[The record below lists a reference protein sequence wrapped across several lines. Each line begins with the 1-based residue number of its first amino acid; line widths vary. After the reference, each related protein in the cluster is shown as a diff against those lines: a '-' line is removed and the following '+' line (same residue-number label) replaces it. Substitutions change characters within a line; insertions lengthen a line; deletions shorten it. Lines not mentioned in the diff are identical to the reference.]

1 VPIYRAHRRFIGLHD
16 IPLNS
21 LNFFIGP
28 RWIFHYP
35 DQTVKSQKSQPIS
48 KEGAKNMAVVRT
60 RNVDLKVNGDGAYAF
75 IAEPDDNAKH
85 PGMVLIQ
92 EWWGIE
98 PHIRDLAQ
106 KLAADGFVVA
116 VPDLFHGKIA
126 TEPDDAQKMVM
137 MIRGNV
143 DRAAREI
150 IGAIET
156 VKAMPNVDPKKLGL
170 MGFCVGGF
178 MTYFVAS
185 RYSDLGAVV
194 PFYGAG
200 YDPTPEE
207 VARVNAP
214 VMAFYGS
221 RDAGIP
227 MKQIQKIERMY
238 KAAGKDFTVKVFDA
252 GHAFIN
258 PSHGMGNE
266 KAAAEAWPL
275 AVNFLKE
282 KLK

>member
-1 VPIYRAHRRFIGLHD
+1 
-16 IPLNS
+16 
-21 LNFFIGP
+21 
-28 RWIFHYP
+28 
-35 DQTVKSQKSQPIS
+35 
-48 KEGAKNMAVVRT
+48 MAIVRT

-75 IAEPDDNAKH
+75 IAEPDDNASH

-106 KLAADGFVVA
+106 KLAAGGFVVG

-126 TEPDDAQKMVM
+126 TEPNDAQKMIM

-143 DRAAREI
+143 DRAAQEI
-150 IGAIET
+150 IGALET
-156 VKAMPNVDPKKLGL
+156 VKAMPNVEPKKLGL

-178 MTYFVAS
+178 MTYVVAS
-185 RYSDLGAVV
+185 RYPDLGAVV
-194 PFYGAG
+194 PFYGGG

-207 VARVNAP
+207 VAKVNAP
-214 VMAFYGS
+214 VLAFYGS
-221 RDAGIP
+221 RDDGIP
-227 MKQIQKIERMY
+227 KEQIQKIERKY
-238 KAAGKDFTVKVFDA
+238 KEAGKDFTFKVYDA
-252 GHAFIN
+252 GHAFLN
-258 PSHGMGNE
+258 PAHGMGNE

>member
-1 VPIYRAHRRFIGLHD
+1 
-16 IPLNS
+16 
-21 LNFFIGP
+21 
-28 RWIFHYP
+28 
-35 DQTVKSQKSQPIS
+35 
-48 KEGAKNMAVVRT
+48 MAVIRT

-75 IAEPDDNAKH
+75 VAEPDDDTRH

-116 VPDLFHGKIA
+116 VPDLFHGKIV
-126 TEPDDAQKMVM
+126 TEPNEAEKMVM
-137 MIRGNV
+137 MIAGNI
-143 DRAAREI
+143 DKAAKEI
-150 IGAIET
+150 IGALET
-156 VKAMPNVDPKKLGL
+156 VKAMPNVEPKKFGL

-178 MTYFVAS
+178 MTYVVAS
-185 RYSDLGAVV
+185 RYPDLGAVV

-200 YDPTPEE
+200 YDPTPED
-207 VARVNAP
+207 VAKVNAP
-214 VMAFYGS
+214 VLAIYGS
-221 RDAGIP
+221 RDESVS
-227 MKQIQKIERMY
+227 KEQRQKIERMY

-258 PSHGMGNE
+258 LSHGDGNE

-275 AVNFLKE
+275 VVNFLKE

>member
-1 VPIYRAHRRFIGLHD
+1 
-16 IPLNS
+16 
-21 LNFFIGP
+21 
-28 RWIFHYP
+28 
-35 DQTVKSQKSQPIS
+35 
-48 KEGAKNMAVVRT
+48 MAVVRT
-60 RNVDLKVNGDGAYAF
+60 RNVGLKMNGDGAYAF
-75 IAEPDDNAKH
+75 IAEPDDNASH

-106 KLAADGFVVA
+106 KLAAEGFVVA
-116 VPDLFHGKIA
+116 VPDLYHGKIA
-126 TEPDDAQKMVM
+126 TEPNDAQKMIM

-143 DRAAREI
+143 DRAAQEI
-150 IGAIET
+150 IGALET
-156 VKAMPNVDPKKLGL
+156 VKAMPNVEPKKLGL

-178 MTYFVAS
+178 MTYLVAS
-185 RYSDLGAVV
+185 RYPDLGAVV

-214 VMAFYGS
+214 VLAFYGS
-221 RDAGIP
+221 RDDGVP
-227 MKQIQKIERMY
+227 KKQVQKIERMY
-238 KAAGKDFTVKVFDA
+238 KEAGKDFTVKVYDA
-252 GHAFIN
+252 GHAFLN
-258 PSHGMGNE
+258 PAHGMGNE
-266 KAAAEAWPL
+266 KAAAEAWPI

>member
-1 VPIYRAHRRFIGLHD
+1 
-16 IPLNS
+16 
-21 LNFFIGP
+21 
-28 RWIFHYP
+28 
-35 DQTVKSQKSQPIS
+35 
-48 KEGAKNMAVVRT
+48 MAVIRT

-75 IAEPDDNAKH
+75 VAEPDDNAKH
-85 PGMVLIQ
+85 PGIVLIQ

-116 VPDLFHGKIA
+116 VPDLFHGKIV
-126 TEPDDAQKMVM
+126 TEPNEAEKMVM
-137 MIRGNV
+137 MIAGNI
-143 DRAAREI
+143 DNAAKEI
-150 IGAIET
+150 IGALET
-156 VKAMPNVDPKKLGL
+156 VKAMPNVEPKKLGL

-178 MTYFVAS
+178 MAYVVAS

-200 YDPTPEE
+200 YDPTPED
-207 VARVNAP
+207 VAKVNAP
-214 VMAFYGS
+214 VLANYGS
-221 RDAGIP
+221 RDESVP
-227 MKQIQKIERMY
+227 MEQIQKIERMY
-238 KAAGKDFTVKVFDA
+238 KAAGKDFTVKMFDA

-258 PSHGMGNE
+258 LSHGDGNE

-275 AVNFLKE
+275 AINFLKE